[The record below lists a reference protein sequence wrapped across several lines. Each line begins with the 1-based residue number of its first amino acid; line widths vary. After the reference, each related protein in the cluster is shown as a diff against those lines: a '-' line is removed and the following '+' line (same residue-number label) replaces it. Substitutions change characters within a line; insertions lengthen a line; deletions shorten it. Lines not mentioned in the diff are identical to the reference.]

1 MYYLNIHPL
10 ILGYN
15 AYLFYLFNFQHGES
29 ILNLKGRIGGDA
41 ELSDRGWEV
50 IFTLKFFF
58 KNH

>member
-10 ILGYN
+10 ILGIQC
-15 AYLFYLFNFQHGES
+15 LFIYFFKNFQHGES

-50 IFTLKFFF
+50 MFTVDFFF
-58 KNH
+58 